1 MVRAVVCIRCLIR
14 YLMLLI
20 LLMMGLSRERYR
32 KLAIASGVW
41 RPEFV
46 DSLYEQMDTKK
57 CGQLER
63 KAISDYQ
70 YRITFTLEDVT
81 GKAEVFDS
89 LGGVKM

>member
-1 MVRAVVCIRCLIR
+1 
-14 YLMLLI
+14 MLNKI
-20 LLMMGLSRERYR
+20 FDVIDTTHDGTVSRERYR
-32 KLAIASGVW
+32 ELAIASGVW